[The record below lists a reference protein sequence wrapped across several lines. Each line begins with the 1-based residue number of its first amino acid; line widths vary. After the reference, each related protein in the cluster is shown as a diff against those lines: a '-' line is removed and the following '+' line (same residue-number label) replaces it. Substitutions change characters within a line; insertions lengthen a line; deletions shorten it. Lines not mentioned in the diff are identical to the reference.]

1 MRVIAKRWNSLARL
15 SSGAKAPW
23 RAAFTWGP
31 FEADKLNP
39 PPPKEGPTDSGRGRT
54 IWARHPFVA
63 VTRPSKRMMLLR
75 AKPAAV
81 GLAAVLATLLFAPNL
96 RAETVVLRNGMR
108 ITVTSYQI
116 AGEKY
121 RLQLSGGVVEVA
133 VEEVVT
139 IEPQLL
145 FAPEAPTP
153 QPTAAGP
160 YREFI
165 EAAAVKY
172 KVDADLISSV
182 IAIESNFDPKAVSR
196 RNARGLMQLM
206 PQTAAQLGVQNIFDP
221 KENID
226 GGTHLLRDLLERY
239 NNDLVLA
246 LAAYNA
252 GTERVVTEVPPFRET
267 RNYVVKVKKKLDQR
281 KVEKKSAKPPTEAQV
296 LAEELARSV
305 AAAPAA
311 AKDTPAAGQQNS
323 GGSAPAPKPSPPG
336 GPSGPT
342 PP

>member
-1 MRVIAKRWNSLARL
+1 MRL
-15 SSGAKAPW
+15 
-23 RAAFTWGP
+23 TWERRSP
-31 FEADKLNP
+31 D
-39 PPPKEGPTDSGRGRT
+39 RR
-54 IWARHPFVA
+54 ARHPFVA
-63 VTRPSKRMMLLR
+63 VQRPSKRMMLVR

-81 GLAAVLATLLFAPNL
+81 GLAAVLAALLLAPHL

-145 FAPEAPTP
+145 FAPEAPMAEP
-153 QPTAAGP
+153 AAAGP

-165 EAAAVKY
+165 DAAAVKY

-221 KENID
+221 RENID

-267 RNYVVKVKKKLDQR
+267 RSYVVKVKKKLEQR
-281 KVEKKSAKPPTEAQV
+281 KVDKKSAKPPTEAQV
-296 LAEELARSV
+296 LAEELAKSV
-305 AAAPAA
+305 AAAP
-311 AKDTPAAGQQNS
+311 KGPPAAGQQTS
-323 GGSAPAPKPSPPG
+323 GGSAPAPKPPPPG